1 MSWVCKP
8 VRAAGTGAYG
18 HGDGLRF
25 SNPHPTRT
33 RDAGTAGFVH
43 ECYIYL
49 VLALWALGNDM
60 GQPNPTGSRVRV
72 SLGSGAGHGESTRDP
87 GPTHLKG
94 NSQRR
99 PTAAN
104 EGQCRPT
111 KTKKGPNDASRVV
124 WAFFNVHFI
133 FH

>member
-1 MSWVCKP
+1 M
-8 VRAAGTGAYG
+8 
-18 HGDGLRF
+18 
-25 SNPHPTRT
+25 TRVSQT
-33 RDAGTAGFVH
+33 RPG
-43 ECYIYL
+43 
-49 VLALWALGNDM
+49 
-60 GQPNPTGSRVRV
+60 PGSRIRV

-111 KTKKGPNDASRVV
+111 KTKKGPNDARRVV

-133 FH
+133 FHFFITTKPTKAHISQRQPTQVNKGPQQPTKANAGPQR